1 MTETNVP
8 ASGAEPEVGVEVP
21 EADAAEQAQGEQAEA
36 GTART
41 REIPDEVPEADAV
54 EQAQGADAIT
64 PATVRSIPDDVPEA
78 DALEQAYEVDMAD
91 DY

>member
-8 ASGAEPEVGVEVP
+8 ASGAEPEVG
-21 EADAAEQAQGEQAEA
+21 A
-36 GTART
+36 
-41 REIPDEVPEADAV
+41 EVPEADAV
-54 EQAQGADAIT
+54 EQAQGGDVVT
-64 PATVRSIPDDVPEA
+64 PANLRSIPDDVPEA

>member
-36 GTART
+36 ATPRT

-54 EQAQGADAIT
+54 EQLQGGDAIT
-64 PATVRSIPDDVPEA
+64 PASVRSIPDDVPVA
-78 DALEQAYEVDMAD
+78 DALEQAYEVELEE